1 MFKPVIPREAS
12 AAILIA
18 VFAIAAFVHPP
29 SVADTGS
36 ESQDLDRQ
44 VQVPRQANLIELP
57 AATTLIGD
65 DLAPPD
71 ERPQFEISVPGFLLD
86 ETPVTVRQ
94 FRAFVEQTGYVTEAE
109 KFGDAGVFTSGSGNW
124 SLVSGATWE
133 YPRGPEHEP
142 AEDNHPVTQV
152 SWNDAN
158 AFCRAY
164 GARLPTEIEWERT
177 ARMGQTPDGTV
188 FYARTRASLEA
199 RRHIN
204 VWEGIFPVLNTGE
217 DGYLGTSPVGYFGK
231 APTGFTDL
239 AGNVWEW
246 TSSPYVPYPDDPG
259 STLDEGVER
268 VQRGGSFLC
277 DQNFCEGFRVT
288 ARSHST
294 PDTALMHVGFRCAAD
309 IGAGPKIGRILN

>member
-1 MFKPVIPREAS
+1 MFKSVIPREAS

-18 VFAIAAFVHPP
+18 AFAIAVFARLP

-36 ESQDLDRQ
+36 AGEDVDWQIRT
-44 VQVPRQANLIELP
+44 PRQANMIELST
-57 AATTLIGD
+57 ATTLIGD

-86 ETPVTVRQ
+86 ETPVTVGQ

-109 KFGDAGVFTSGSGNW
+109 KFGDAGVFTSGTGNW

-133 YPRGPEHEP
+133 YPRGPKHEP

-158 AFCRAY
+158 AFCQAY
-164 GARLPTEIEWERT
+164 GARLPTEIEWERA

-204 VWEGIFPVLNTGE
+204 TWEGIFPVLNTGE

-231 APTGFTDL
+231 APTGFSDL

-246 TSSPYVPYPDDPG
+246 TSSPYVPYPADLHGNKLGD
-259 STLDEGVER
+259 VER

-277 DQNFCEGFRVT
+277 DQNFCQGFRVT

-294 PDTALMHVGFRCAAD
+294 PDTALMHVGFRCAAE
-309 IGAGPKIGRILN
+309 IGASPSVGHVLK

>member
-1 MFKPVIPREAS
+1 MFKSVIPREAS

-18 VFAIAAFVHPP
+18 VFAIIAIARLP

-36 ESQDLDRQ
+36 ASQELDRQ
-44 VQVPRQANLIELP
+44 VQAPRQANLIELP

-86 ETPVTVRQ
+86 ETPVTVGQ

-109 KFGDAGVFTSGSGNW
+109 KFGDAGVFTSGTGNW

-133 YPRGPEHEP
+133 YPRGPKHEP

-152 SWNDAN
+152 SWNDAS

-231 APTGFTDL
+231 APMGFADL

-246 TSSPYVPYPDDPG
+246 TSSPYVPYPANRII
-259 STLDEGVER
+259 TKDEGVER

-277 DQNFCEGFRVT
+277 DQNFCQGFRVT

-294 PDTALMHVGFRCAAD
+294 PDTSLMHVGFRCAAD
-309 IGAGPKIGRILN
+309 AGAGPIAGRVLN

>member
-1 MFKPVIPREAS
+1 MFKSVIPREAS

-18 VFAIAAFVHPP
+18 VFATAVFVHPA

-36 ESQDLDRQ
+36 ASQELDRQ
-44 VQVPRQANLIELP
+44 AQAPRQANLIELP

-86 ETPVTVRQ
+86 ETQVTVRQ

-109 KFGDAGVFTSGSGNW
+109 KFSDAGVFTSGTGNW

-133 YPRGPEHEP
+133 YPRGPGHEP

-177 ARMGQTPDGTV
+177 ARMG
-188 FYARTRASLEA
+188 
-199 RRHIN
+199 
-204 VWEGIFPVLNTGE
+204 
-217 DGYLGTSPVGYFGK
+217 
-231 APTGFTDL
+231 
-239 AGNVWEW
+239 
-246 TSSPYVPYPDDPG
+246 
-259 STLDEGVER
+259 
-268 VQRGGSFLC
+268 
-277 DQNFCEGFRVT
+277 
-288 ARSHST
+288 
-294 PDTALMHVGFRCAAD
+294 
-309 IGAGPKIGRILN
+309 